1 MLSVLCRLRNVTA
14 STLGTSRWVYV
25 DVFNASFEAVAKERE
40 AATSLHSS
48 LYKMGPTVND
58 V

>member
-48 LYKMGPTVND
+48 LYKWGPLF
-58 V
+58 